1 MMQLNQVRIGCSAW
15 LAAIPRLLTPEIA
28 LHRVQ
33 SKAGRRKSEARKTDR
48 IGSTIL
54 MPDLKSADDAV
65 QPKYCYCQQ
74 VRARAAQPRDSI
86 CDSIRG

>member
-1 MMQLNQVRIGCSAW
+1 MR
-15 LAAIPRLLTPEIA
+15 
-28 LHRVQ
+28 
-33 SKAGRRKSEARKTDR
+33 KADR

-74 VRARAAQPRDSI
+74 VSSQTCANWKRTI
-86 CDSIRG
+86 LF